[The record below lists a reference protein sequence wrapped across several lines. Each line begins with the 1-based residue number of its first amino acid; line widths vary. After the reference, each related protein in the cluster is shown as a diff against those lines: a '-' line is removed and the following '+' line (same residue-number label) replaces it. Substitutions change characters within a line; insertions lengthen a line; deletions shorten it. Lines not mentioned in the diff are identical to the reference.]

1 MKNIIDDLL
10 KLSKIESQ
18 EEDETIRLKN
28 QLLIP
33 IIESA
38 IENNRSLAN
47 QNANKIQLN
56 IQPEIKIKADAA
68 LFSEAISNLL
78 HNAIKYGES
87 DEPIVVKSNKKSG
100 VEISIENRGIVIP
113 QKYRERIFQR
123 FFTVDKS
130 RSREKGGTG
139 LGLSIVKHI
148 VLVHGGTIRYDA
160 DNKKTNRFIIS
171 LPN

>member
-1 MKNIIDDLL
+1 M
-10 KLSKIESQ
+10 
-18 EEDETIRLKN
+18 
-28 QLLIP
+28 
-33 IIESA
+33 
-38 IENNRSLAN
+38 
-47 QNANKIQLN
+47 
-56 IQPEIKIKADAA
+56 
-68 LFSEAISNLL
+68 

-100 VEISIENRGIVIP
+100 VEISIENRGIIIP

-148 VLVHGGTIRYDA
+148 VLVHGGTIRYDS